1 MCSSSNPF
9 CCLNRIVV
17 LTVNLHNSPFA
28 QGMPVLCISKTE
40 PNKYPQVSIR
50 SP

>member
-1 MCSSSNPF
+1 MLSSSNPF

-28 QGMPVLCISKTE
+28 LSMPVLCMSITE
-40 PNKYPQVSIR
+40 PNEFP
-50 SP
+50 